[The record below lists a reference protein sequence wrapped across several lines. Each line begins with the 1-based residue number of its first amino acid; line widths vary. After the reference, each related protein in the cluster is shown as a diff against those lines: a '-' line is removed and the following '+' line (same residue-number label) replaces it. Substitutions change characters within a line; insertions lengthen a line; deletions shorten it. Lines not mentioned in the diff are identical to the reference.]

1 MEVIDVSL
9 FKPLALS
16 LRIHLDA
23 LHLQSEGQDSIREI
37 LLPFISLVCAFW
49 DTLNFFFPAFPF
61 GVEASGY
68 LQENTLALTKEGV
81 GGTYFVPDSAGT
93 SFAIWKP
100 VDEEPGA
107 ENNPKKLVTH
117 PLLPPG
123 GGAVREVVAYA
134 LDLGWAGVPETYLLE
149 NIQTKTGLKTG
160 SVQRYIFNSGFSSSV
175 GSSSFLVDDVHRI
188 GVLDIRLFN
197 MDRNGENLL
206 LMKDD
211 PARLVPID
219 HTYILPETL
228 DGAYFD
234 WMYWNQ
240 ATQPFSHETLDYIKA
255 IDLERDV
262 TILLA
267 YGLSTKSIRT
277 LLVSTLLLKHS
288 AGCGKNLFEIAS
300 LICRDITQAP
310 SRLEEL
316 VALVPETD
324 DLVSLCN
331 SFVAVLKEFIK

>member
-1 MEVIDVSL
+1 MDASL

-16 LRIHLDA
+16 LRNHLENTP
-23 LHLQSEGQDSIREI
+23 HLQTKKGHDSAREM
-37 LLPFISLVCAFW
+37 LLPFVSLLCAFW
-49 DTLNFFFPAFPF
+49 ETFNFFFPAFPF
-61 GVEASGY
+61 GVEAAGY
-68 LQENTLALTKEGV
+68 LHENTLKLCKEGV
-81 GGTYFVPDSAGT
+81 GGTYFVPDSTGAT
-93 SFAIWKP
+93 FAIWKP

-107 ENNPKKLVTH
+107 ENNPKKLMTH

-123 GGAVREVVAYA
+123 GGAAREVVAYA

-149 NIQTKTGLKTG
+149 NIQTRTGLKTG
-160 SVQRYIFNSGFSSSV
+160 SVQRYISNNGFSSSV

-188 GVLDIRLFN
+188 GVLDLRLFN
-197 MDRNGENLL
+197 MDRNGENMLIK
-206 LMKDD
+206 KDD
-211 PARLVPID
+211 HLRLVPID

-240 ATQPFSHETLDYIKA
+240 AKKPFSQDILNYIQS

-277 LLVSTLLLKHS
+277 LLLSTLLLKHCAS
-288 AGCGKNLFEIAS
+288 IGKNLFEIAT
-300 LICRDITQAP
+300 LVCRDISQAP

-316 VALVPETD
+316 VAMIPETD
-324 DLVSLCN
+324 DLVGFCN
-331 SFVAVLKEFIK
+331 AFVALLEKFIM